1 MLAYVKHTNNLHSF
15 SLYIVSVHLQNRLQN
30 ESSKRQ
36 QAEEWCGMLEKEL
49 TAHLAARQTAETK
62 CEKLNQRIRLLTRK
76 LKSQERMLRKRQKE
90 ARQNNSR
97 DNQNNND
104 GFYQQVSTHDSNGL
118 EQCITDT
125 PVASSAPSGGEQN
138 DQNNSDEEFCDEY
151 SNSYRSFQEDNE
163 PHFASDLDEEKI
175 VEPQELQVS
184 LKQVYFK
191 VGVHILHTVFPLIV
205 APPLISFHLN
215 TIA

>member
-1 MLAYVKHTNNLHSF
+1 
-15 SLYIVSVHLQNRLQN
+15 
-30 ESSKRQ
+30 
-36 QAEEWCGMLEKEL
+36 MLEKEL

-76 LKSQERMLRKRQKE
+76 LKSQEHILRKRQKK

-104 GFYQQVSTHDSNGL
+104 GL
-118 EQCITDT
+118 EQCITET

-138 DQNNSDEEFCDEY
+138 GQNNSDEEFCDEY
-151 SNSYRSFQEDNE
+151 PNSYRSFQEDDE

-175 VEPQELQVS
+175 VEPQELQVN

-205 APPLISFHLN
+205 APPLISFHLK